1 MEHYEIILLL
11 LGIMI
16 LISAFADR
24 NKLASPVLLIVCGIA
39 VGFIPGLPVMQIN
52 PEIIFLL
59 FLPPLLFDAAYNM
72 HFDDFRRHFRTI
84 SSLAIG
90 LVFLTAAAIAVLA
103 YWLIPGMDWPMS
115 FLLGAI
121 LSATDAVAAIG
132 ITKNLRLTRNTVTIL
147 EGESLINDASAL
159 VAYRFALAAVAGGAF
174 VWYQALGTFVVLLL
188 GGLLVG
194 LVMALLAGF
203 MLRYIRGHMQAVLS
217 VILITPFVTY
227 LLAEMFHFSGVIAVV
242 VLAFGISK
250 IAVEKFPES
259 LKTQS
264 KTFWEVV
271 VFILNGLIFLFI
283 GLEFP
288 LVLASIEKSKLLPYC
303 FYALLIVML
312 TVIVRFVRLFF
323 IRRSLEG
330 VFRRIGPDHT
340 HYTLLQSIVLSIQE
354 SLVIGWAGMR
364 GIVSLAMAIALPVAP
379 SSGLDP
385 HMRNVIIFITTVV
398 VLISILGQGLILPRI
413 IRKMGVEEGV

>member
-1 MEHYEIILLL
+1 MEHYKIILLL

-24 NKLASPVLLIVCGIA
+24 NKLASPVLLIISGIA
-39 VGFIPGLPVMQIN
+39 VGFIPGMPVIQIN

-72 HFDDFRRHFRTI
+72 HFDDFKRHFRTI

-90 LVFLTAAAIAVLA
+90 LVFLTAAAIAVMS
-103 YWLIPGMDWPMS
+103 YYLIPEMTWPLS

-132 ITKNLRLTRNTVTIL
+132 ITKNLKLTRNTMTIL

-174 VWYQALGTFVVLLL
+174 IWVNAIGTFIK
-188 GGLLVG
+188 LLVG
-194 LVMALLAGF
+194 GFVTGLIMAILAGL
-203 MLRYIRGHMQAVLS
+203 MLRYIRGHLLAVLS
-217 VILITPFVTY
+217 VILIAPFVTY
-227 LLAEMFHFSGVIAVV
+227 LLAEAFHFSGVIAVV

-250 IAVEKFPES
+250 LAVERFPE
-259 LKTQS
+259 TVRAQS
-264 KTFWEVV
+264 KTLWEVL

-288 LVLASIEKSKLLPYC
+288 LVIESIEHTKILPYC
-303 FYALLIVML
+303 FYALLIVL
-312 TVIVRFVRLFF
+312 VTVIVRFIRLFF
-323 IRRSLEG
+323 IRRNLEG
-330 VFRRIGPDHT
+330 VFRRLKPDHS
-340 HYTLLQSIVLSIQE
+340 HYTFLQSIMLSIQE
-354 SLVIGWAGMR
+354 SWVIGWAGMR
-364 GIVSLAMAIALPVAP
+364 GIVSLAMAIALPHTP
-379 SSGLDP
+379 ESGLDP
-385 HMRNVIIFITTVV
+385 HMRNVILFITTVV
-398 VLISILGQGLILPRI
+398 VLISILGQGLVLPMI
-413 IRKMGVEEGV
+413 IRKMDAKES